1 MAWHLPWTRRTHDA
15 ADPTGAA
22 AAGTPPSSS
31 PPASGREASRTGARR
46 AQRADGDGPPAPST
60 DARTALAA
68 LQDDLRW
75 LQRLEWTTLRRLDG
89 RLQGAHRTLWRGSG
103 VDLAGLREYQHG
115 DDARRI
121 DWNASARSP
130 RPQLRETT
138 EDRELQSWLLI
149 DASAS
154 LSLGAAGGLAGEAT
168 PLARA
173 RRTAL
178 LLAALL
184 TRQGQRLGALIDV
197 PGHPLQV
204 LRPGAGRAQLMQ
216 LLARLHALPPQVPG
230 AATDLSRTLGAAR
243 GLLRQRGLLVLLTDG
258 LSAPGWGR
266 ELAALGQRHEL
277 LAVLLAEAGAAAD
290 DGLASGLPPVGWLT
304 VQDAETGEQLR
315 IDSSDPALHQRLIA
329 LRQARDQACLAELAA
344 SGADVLEVGPAD
356 APAELLQRLLALR
369 RLRARQGD
377 PARTAGPAPTLVA
390 QAAPAAVPGSAPG
403 AVPHA
408 AGARP

>member
-1 MAWHLPWTRRTHDA
+1 MAWHLPWTRRRNDT
-15 ADPTGAA
+15 A

-31 PPASGREASRTGARR
+31 PPASGREASHAGTRR
-46 AQRADGDGPPAPST
+46 AQRADDGPQAPS
-60 DARTALAA
+60 AGALAALAA

-103 VDLAGLREYQHG
+103 IDLAGLREYQHG

-138 EDRELQSWLLI
+138 EDRELQAWLLI

-154 LSLGAAGGLAGEAT
+154 LSLGAAGALAPQAT

-178 LLAALL
+178 LLGALL

-204 LRPGAGRAQLMQ
+204 LRPGTGRAQLMQ
-216 LLARLHALPPQVPG
+216 LLARLHALPAQVPG
-230 AATDLSRTLGAAR
+230 ATTDLSRTLRAAR

-266 ELAALGQRHEL
+266 ELGALGQRHEL
-277 LAVLLAEAGAAAD
+277 LTVLLAEAAPGAA
-290 DGLASGLPPVGWLT
+290 DGPLASGLPPVGWLT

-329 LRQARDQACLAELAA
+329 LRQARDEACLAELAT
-344 SGADVLEVGPAD
+344 SGADVLEIGPDD
-356 APAELLQRLLALR
+356 APPDVLRRLLALR

-377 PARTAGPAPTLVA
+377 PARMSPASTPTAST
-390 QAAPAAVPGSAPG
+390 S
-403 AVPHA
+403 
-408 AGARP
+408 AGA